1 VKRRIGYMP
10 ENNPL
15 PEDLRVRDYL
25 HWRGQ
30 LKELSRRKRRE
41 RVESVL
47 DLCDLERA
55 QTRILGKLSKGF
67 RQRVGVADAI
77 LAEPDVVIMD
87 EPTIGLDP
95 HQIITMR
102 DLISSL
108 RGRHSVIISS
118 HILPEIE
125 MTCDRVIIINNGH
138 IVASGTP
145 DQLRR
150 EFVDRTTYDLEVRGD
165 HAIIEQVLD
174 RVDPKRKIE
183 RPTETADKDGFYK
196 LMVHMKADRHHGED
210 ILTALGTAQGVRL
223 RALTCRRP
231 TLEEVFLA
239 ATRRSWETVTPLSN
253 PLPPQTIS
261 RTARNRA
268 ADDASARSES

>member
-1 VKRRIGYMP
+1 MP

-30 LKELSRRKRRE
+30 LKELGWRKRKQ

-55 QTRILGKLSKGF
+55 QSRIIGKLSKGF
-67 RQRVGVADAI
+67 KQRVGVADAI

-102 DLISSL
+102 DLIGSL

-145 DQLRR
+145 DKLRR
-150 EFVDRTTYDLEVRGD
+150 EFVDRTTYDLEVKGD
-165 HAIIEQVLD
+165 SSAIEAALD
-174 RVDPKRKIE
+174 RVDPKRKLE
-183 RPTETADKDGFYK
+183 RPVETANRDGFHK
-196 LMVHMKADRHHGED
+196 LMVHLKADRHRGED
-210 ILTALGTAQGVRL
+210 ILQALNATEGIRV
-223 RALTCRRP
+223 RALTCRQA

-253 PLPPQTIS
+253 PIPPKPT
-261 RTARNRA
+261 TTVKPA
-268 ADDASARSES
+268 ADGN

>member
-1 VKRRIGYMP
+1 
-10 ENNPL
+10 
-15 PEDLRVRDYL
+15 
-25 HWRGQ
+25 
-30 LKELSRRKRRE
+30 
-41 RVESVL
+41 
-47 DLCDLERA
+47 
-55 QTRILGKLSKGF
+55 
-67 RQRVGVADAI
+67 
-77 LAEPDVVIMD
+77 
-87 EPTIGLDP
+87 
-95 HQIITMR
+95 MR
-102 DLISSL
+102 DLIGNL

-165 HAIIEQVLD
+165 HATVEQALD

-183 RPTETADKDGFYK
+183 RPVETADKDGFYK
-196 LMVHMKADRHHGED
+196 LMVHMKADRHHGEE
-210 ILTALGTAQGVRL
+210 ILAALVAAQGVRL
-223 RALTCRRP
+223 RALTCRRA

-261 RTARNRA
+261 RTTKNLTV
-268 ADDASARSES
+268 DDDSVPGGR